1 MNDETKRVREAL
13 EQLEEMQA
21 HESSYAQINKLQG
34 LLNTFA
40 KLERAGELMADDL
53 AARDGRSREQ
63 VLADFYRQAGM

>member
-21 HESSYAQINKLQG
+21 HETSYAQINKLQG

-53 AARDGRSREQ
+53 AARDGHSREQ
-63 VLADFYRQAGM
+63 VLAEFYRRAGM